1 MEDLMTRDIIRTP
14 NAPSSTTYSQ
24 AVRAAGL
31 VFVSGTGP
39 QDTVTGKIVGDTI
52 QEQTRKCLQ
61 NISAILEAAGS
72 SLERV
77 VSVTVILLEEA
88 DFAGMNEEWTKW
100 FPMNP
105 PARQGAR
112 LPVRI
117 PGMRVSIAAIAEA

>member
-1 MEDLMTRDIIRTP
+1 MTRDIIRTP

-31 VFVSGTGP
+31 VFVSAGTGP
-39 QDTVTGKIVGDTI
+39 QDPVTGKMVGDTI

-77 VSVTVILLEEA
+77 VSVTVILAEEA

>member
-1 MEDLMTRDIIRTP
+1 MEDPMTRDIIRTL
-14 NAPSSTTYSQ
+14 NAPSSTIYSQ
-24 AVRAAGL
+24 AVRAGGL

-39 QDTVTGKIVGDTI
+39 QDPATGKIVGDTI

-100 FPMNP
+100 FPTNP